1 MKASDLRESS
11 RQELLTRV
19 DELHQELFNL
29 RFQLATKQLT
39 NTSRIKQAKREIARA
54 KTVLGERDLMPEV
67 Q

>member
-1 MKASDLRESS
+1 MKASGLRESS

-19 DELHQELFNL
+19 DELYQELFNL

-39 NTSRIKQAKREIARA
+39 NTSRIKQVRREIARV
-54 KTVLGERDLMPEV
+54 KTVLGERDLMAEV